1 MQKGE
6 NSPAFLGNSIEFDTY
21 FIVPTDQPASRC
33 MKYRTIL
40 LFGAPGA
47 GKGTQGKIL
56 GTIPHFYHCA
66 CGDVFRNLTIDN
78 ELGRTFLEYSSRGE
92 LVPDE
97 PTVRLWRENIVSHK
111 QSGRFDPTRDIL
123 LLDGIPRNPNQAE
136 MLNDTLDVK
145 AIFYFTCPD
154 MEKLVE
160 RLQRR
165 ALRDNR
171 LDDANLEVI
180 RTRLATYESD
190 TKPVLD
196 FYGPQLVHTIDATQ
210 SPVIVL
216 QDILRII
223 SKF

>member
-1 MQKGE
+1 
-6 NSPAFLGNSIEFDTY
+6 
-21 FIVPTDQPASRC
+21 

-56 GTIPHFYHCA
+56 GTIPTFFHCA
-66 CGDVFRNLTIDN
+66 CGDVFRNLTIDSK
-78 ELGRTFLEYSSRGE
+78 LGRTFIEFSSQGK

-97 PTVRLWRENIVSHK
+97 HTILLWRQNIENIT
-111 QSGRFDPTRDIL
+111 QTGRFHPERDTL
-123 LLDGIPRNPNQAE
+123 VLDGIPRSRHQAE
-136 MLNDTLDVK
+136 MLSEALDVR
-145 AIFYFTCPD
+145 AVFNLTCPVMD
-154 MEKLVE
+154 KLVE

-180 RTRLATYESD
+180 RSRLGVYESE

-196 FYGPQLVHTIDATQ
+196 YYGPKLVHPIDATQ
-210 SPVIVL
+210 TPIKVL
-216 QDILRII
+216 RDILDIVAGI
-223 SKF
+223 